1 MRTLLCALF
10 VLPLLLFVGGCNKE
24 SENAKGGQKDAPRK
38 DLPRAKGG
46 ETESEK
52 GSTGKEATANPVA
65 IKDGKVAL
73 SADNT
78 QIHFV
83 GTKPDGM
90 HDGGFSTF
98 TGTLELNEK
107 GDAPKALNLDID
119 AASLFTDT
127 DKLTGHLKSKDFFD
141 VAKFPKATF
150 ASTKIEAGKNGTYDV
165 SGNLTLHGE
174 TKEIT
179 FPIKVAI
186 AKGTLSGDSTFT
198 IDRKD
203 YGMTY
208 GPGKVDDT
216 VTIKV
221 KVGVAGKG

>member
-10 VLPLLLFVGGCNKE
+10 VLPFLFFVGGCNKE
-24 SENAKGGQKDAPRK
+24 SENAKGSLKDAVRK
-38 DLPRAKGG
+38 DLTPGKGDPSDAG
-46 ETESEK
+46 K
-52 GSTGKEATANPVA
+52 GSAGNDANANPVA
-65 IKDGKVAL
+65 IKDGKATL
-73 SADNT
+73 SGDNT
-78 QIHFV
+78 QVHFV
-83 GTKPDGM
+83 GTKPDGK

-98 TGTLELNEK
+98 TGTLELSDK
-107 GDAPKALNLDID
+107 GDAPKALNLDIE

-127 DKLTGHLKSKDFFD
+127 GMLTNHLKSKDFFD

-150 ASTKIEAGKNGTYDV
+150 ASTKIEAGKDGMYDV
-165 SGNLTLHGE
+165 SGKLTLHGE

-179 FPIKVAI
+179 FPIRVAI
-186 AKGTLSGDSTFT
+186 AKGTLTGDSTFT

-203 YGMTY
+203 YKMTY

-221 KVGVAGKG
+221 KVGVAGK